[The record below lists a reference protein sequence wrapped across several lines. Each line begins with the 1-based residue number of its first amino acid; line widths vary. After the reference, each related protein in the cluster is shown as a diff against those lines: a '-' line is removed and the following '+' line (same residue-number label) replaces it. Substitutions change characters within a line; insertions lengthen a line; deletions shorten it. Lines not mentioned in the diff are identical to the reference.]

1 MRLSVKKIISQERK
15 LCDYRLVI
23 TRRFHSSTFPLSL
36 RRIVSCS
43 CMCKSLMIPNKW
55 ANELTHSHYN
65 LVLYTSFADLL
76 TRTFLIMLRLN
87 EFTAFCEDSSSRAV
101 VSCLVTNVQTDSNEF
116 DTLFRCATRNCVK
129 LYESVIASVVQT
141 SSWSVQCALQNT
153 RRYSKLTFQA
163 QNSPFPQIF
172 PYIIVC

>member
-1 MRLSVKKIISQERK
+1 M
-15 LCDYRLVI
+15 
-23 TRRFHSSTFPLSL
+23 
-36 RRIVSCS
+36 
-43 CMCKSLMIPNKW
+43 
-55 ANELTHSHYN
+55 
-65 LVLYTSFADLL
+65 LYTSFADLL

-116 DTLFRCATRNCVK
+116 DILFRCATRNCVK

-172 PYIIVC
+172 SIHHSLLAPTWTALFLYWTGLTLLNCFSFLVIFYFGLCGRLSWLNCQLSSAR